1 MMDKRQKKVEQILTL
16 VPKNDQ
22 AVAYGKSDICI
33 VSWGS
38 PKGPILDAIEMHR
51 KEGHEISFIDIKLLE
66 PFPTEHV
73 KSLLKDSSVIV
84 DIEANMTAQLGSLIR
99 KNLLKDPDYYVLK
112 YTGRPM
118 TCIEIFDSL
127 KKILEKKA
135 ENRKVLL
142 YGDLVRRL

>member
-1 MMDKRQKKVEQILTL
+1 MSKFLLL

-51 KEGHEISFIDIKLLE
+51 KEGHEIGFIDIKLLE

-135 ENRKVLL
+135 EKRQVLL
-142 YGDLVRRL
+142 YGD

>member
-1 MMDKRQKKVEQILTL
+1 
-16 VPKNDQ
+16 
-22 AVAYGKSDICI
+22 
-33 VSWGS
+33 
-38 PKGPILDAIEMHR
+38 MHR
-51 KEGHEISFIDIKLLE
+51 KEGHEIGFIDIKLLE
-66 PFPTEHV
+66 PFPTEHI

-135 ENRKVLL
+135 EKRQVLL
-142 YGDLVRRL
+142 YGD

>member
-1 MMDKRQKKVEQILTL
+1 MKCIETKV
-16 VPKNDQ
+16 
-22 AVAYGKSDICI
+22 
-33 VSWGS
+33 
-38 PKGPILDAIEMHR
+38 
-51 KEGHEISFIDIKLLE
+51 HEIGFIDIKLLE

-84 DIEANMTAQLGSLIR
+84 NIEANMTAQLGSLIR

-135 ENRKVLL
+135 EKRQVLL
-142 YGDLVRRL
+142 YGD

>member
-1 MMDKRQKKVEQILTL
+1 
-16 VPKNDQ
+16 
-22 AVAYGKSDICI
+22 
-33 VSWGS
+33 
-38 PKGPILDAIEMHR
+38 MHR
-51 KEGHEISFIDIKLLE
+51 NEGNEIGFIDIKLLE
-66 PFPTEHV
+66 PFPTEYV

-99 KNLLKDPDYYVLK
+99 KNLLRDPDYYVLK

-135 ENRKVLL
+135 EKRQVLL
-142 YGDLVRRL
+142 YGD